1 MDRKSSRAGAVI
13 HQSSNAAQH
22 EFRAW
27 STDVLTDTPQ
37 APSQTDLYADLGNF
51 KGILNT

>member
-1 MDRKSSRAGAVI
+1 MDHKSSRAGAVI